1 MMLERTPSLLARTV
15 IACKMHSS
23 VAFFISVLVALKML
37 FLEAVKAMGGSIR
50 TTLPPFKSIVALTPR
65 PLGTLESNAS
75 ILPIHRGIYF
85 GGANGMGCNILA
97 SFFIKLKRSP
107 VQRKSSFFS
116 SVKDI
121 CLVVLQICHS
131 RHFGII
137 QLRPNTAKPLRGAI
151 LTCHLDG
158 SEERQQM
165 QPVHRGW
172 LQY

>member
-121 CLVVLQICHS
+121 CLVVLQNLPFKTL
-131 RHFGII
+131 RHNSASPKYSKA
-137 QLRPNTAKPLRGAI
+137 LARRNTDLP
-151 LTCHLDG
+151 
-158 SEERQQM
+158 S
-165 QPVHRGW
+165 
-172 LQY
+172 